1 MILLQRWEPT
11 VTDLFPT
18 NISFNVRIHG
28 IPLQYWSEGTILTIG
43 SELRKCIVR
52 DIKEAKIWVE
62 INGLQPLIMRMEIE
76 CPTEDVTEVEFE
88 YIKIEKHCFTC
99 FSLFHEENDCPH
111 RPHNALPPKDRV
123 LGITQSIAL
132 QRIEAEKRRHDERRG
147 YRRPDEMHAAPRSHA
162 PNSSHFERE
171 RAPDMRPH
179 SRLEEHRRDRS
190 ILSRTARSQ
199 SDYHRRGA
207 PSMQY
212 RVVEKSRFSSD
223 SSAPQHIAMNRPT
236 RVDSTGHIP
245 HVSPRV
251 EHQRGSQRDFTPS
264 RNMSDRLGAPLEITN
279 AQVSNS
285 RVEVTPTR
293 NMSDRLGAPMENA
306 NAQISNPRME
316 ITPARNLQSRIEI
329 PSANRENTHSG
340 SREKRPVHERLSD
353 PGVRKPSF
361 DSGRLQRNETLVVE
375 DAQSEHEDMVI
386 QNQKTDRIPATLR
399 LKDNNVGSGRRSSH
413 SIPLAPQSKALGK
426 RKVTPRKRVM
436 RSPLQTI
443 LQKKTTSGRSTTS
456 TRTSGRSTNSTRRKL
471 AIDKDPKLPCDKAGT
486 SNQRRKNGPPTTV
499 FIPGSTRGGVDFRP
513 QQNPLP

>member
-1 MILLQRWEPT
+1 MSRRFSRSEKGKGQAPPELPVKRIPVRVPANDCDDLIAANRLT
-11 VTDLFPT
+11 VIGRLT
-18 NISFNVRIHG
+18 NTQIQKSR
-28 IPLQYWSEGTILTIG
+28 
-43 SELRKCIVR
+43 
-52 DIKEAKIWVE
+52 A
-62 INGLQPLIMRMEIE
+62 
-76 CPTEDVTEVEFE
+76 
-88 YIKIEKHCFTC
+88 
-99 FSLFHEENDCPH
+99 ENDCPH

-285 RVEVTPTR
+285 RVEVIPTR

-375 DAQSEHEDMVI
+375 DAQSEHEDMKVVSLNPI
-386 QNQKTDRIPATLR
+386 
-399 LKDNNVGSGRRSSH
+399 SS
-413 SIPLAPQSKALGK
+413 SKQSAREEKGHA
-426 RKVTPRKRVM
+426 
-436 RSPLQTI
+436 SE
-443 LQKKTTSGRSTTS
+443 TS
-456 TRTSGRSTNSTRRKL
+456 
-471 AIDKDPKLPCDKAGT
+471 DEE
-486 SNQRRKNGPPTTV
+486 PTTNY
-499 FIPGSTRGGVDFRP
+499 PAEENDFRTLYYL
-513 QQNPLP
+513 NKDFRTLY